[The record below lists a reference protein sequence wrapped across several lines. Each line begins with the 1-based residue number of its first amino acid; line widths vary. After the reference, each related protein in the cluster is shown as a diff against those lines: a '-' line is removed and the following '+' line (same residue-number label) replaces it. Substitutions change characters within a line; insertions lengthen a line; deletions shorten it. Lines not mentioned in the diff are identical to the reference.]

1 MNNILYQHLVWV
13 MYICGVPALRHAP
26 SFQKGEALPSI
37 TQIFKTMIAQERE
50 IIFAS
55 LISNNPDNLD
65 K

>member
-1 MNNILYQHLVWV
+1 